1 MAQRCDICGKGP
13 MAGRTYTRKGKAKR
27 EGGVGRHI
35 ARKNKR
41 RFMPNLQ
48 SIRALIN
55 GAVKRILVCTR
66 CIKKG
71 KITRPTPKIK
81 QAAVAA

>member
-1 MAQRCDICGKGP
+1 
-13 MAGRTYTRKGKAKR
+13 MAGRTYTRKGKAKK

-48 SIRALIN
+48 PVRALIN
-55 GAVKRILVCTR
+55 GVVNRIVVCTR

-71 KITRPTPKIK
+71 RVTRPTPKLAAK
-81 QAAVAA
+81 AVAA

>member
-1 MAQRCDICGKGP
+1 
-13 MAGRTYTRKGKAKR
+13 MAGRTYTRKGKAKK
-27 EGGVGRHI
+27 EGGVGRHV
-35 ARKNKR
+35 ARKNIR

-48 SIRALIN
+48 SVRALIN

-71 KITRPTPKIK
+71 RVTRPTPKPAAA
-81 QAAVAA
+81 QAAA